1 MASLPTGAAID
12 KTGAM
17 ADLITTSGGVT
28 LLGGG
33 EPAPGALAAALSRAP
48 LLVAADGGADR
59 ALAAGRVPERVIGDM
74 DSISAAAR
82 ARLADR
88 LVQVPAQDDTD
99 LDKALDRIAAD
110 FVLALGVTGGRLDHT
125 LAAMSSLM
133 RRPRV
138 RAVLWGGEDLCF
150 LLPPRL
156 ELALPPGMR
165 LSLYPMAPVRC
176 RGEGLVWP
184 TDPHDFRPEGMIG
197 TSNTVGEG
205 PVRLEP
211 EGPAL
216 LCLTPPEA
224 LDAVLEGLRLAPSWP
239 GPVRAR

>member
-1 MASLPTGAAID
+1 MTG
-12 KTGAM
+12 T
-17 ADLITTSGGVT
+17 ITTSGGVT

-33 EPAPGALAAALSRAP
+33 ELAPGALAAALARAP
-48 LLVAADGGADR
+48 LLAAADAGADR
-59 ALAAGRVPERVIGDM
+59 ALAAGLVPERVFGDL
-74 DSISAAAR
+74 DSISPAAR

-88 LVQVPAQDDTD
+88 LVPVPAQDDTD

-125 LAAMSSLM
+125 LAAMSSLL

-138 RAVLWGGEDLCF
+138 RAVLWGAEDLCF

-156 ELALPPGMR
+156 ELRLPPGMR
-165 LSLYPMAPVRC
+165 LSLYPLAPVRC

-197 TSNTVGEG
+197 TSNTVAQG
-205 PVRLEP
+205 PVLLEP
-211 EGPAL
+211 AAPAL
-216 LCLTPPEA
+216 LCLTPPAA
-224 LDAVLEGLRLAPSWP
+224 LDAVLDGLRQAPAWP
-239 GPVRAR
+239 EPARAR